1 MRSASMKR
9 VYSTVMNHADLRGKV
24 VAITG
29 ASRGIG
35 AGIAKDFAARGLR
48 LALCARADPA
58 LPDNPS
64 VLSRRVDV
72 TDAAALRAFARAAV
86 ARFGR
91 IDLWI
96 NNAGVLEPIAPVRAL
111 RPEDLRRN
119 LEVNLLGV
127 LHGCQAFLE
136 AAVAPQGGG
145 VLINVSSGAAWRG
158 YAGWGAYCASKAA
171 VDRLTECL
179 QLEEASRGLRAFAVA
194 PGIVD
199 TDMQALIRRQ
209 TPEVFPDVERF
220 LAFKRDEAFN
230 SIPFVAQH
238 LLRLAFDPGA
248 AGEGVLVRLP
258 PEKQV

>member
-1 MRSASMKR
+1 MEESA
-9 VYSTVMNHADLRGKV
+9 LRGKV
-24 VAITG
+24 AAITG

-35 AGIAKDFAARGLR
+35 AGLAREFAARGLR
-48 LALCARADPA
+48 LALCSRAAPA
-58 LPDNPS
+58 LPDGPE
-64 VLSRRVDV
+64 VLALRVDV
-72 TDAAALRAFARAAV
+72 TDAAAVRAFARAAV

-96 NNAGVLEPIAPVRAL
+96 NNAGVLEPVTPVRAL
-111 RPEDLRRN
+111 QPEDLRRHFD
-119 LEVNLLGV
+119 VNVFGV
-127 LHGCQAFLE
+127 LHGSQAFLE
-136 AAVAPQGGG
+136 EAVARQGGG

-158 YAGWGAYCASKAA
+158 YAGWAAYCAGKAA

-179 QLEEASRGLRAFAVA
+179 QLEEGGRGLRALAVA

-209 TPEVFPDVERF
+209 SPEVFPDLERF

-230 SIPFVAQH
+230 SIPFVARH
-238 LLRLAFDPGA
+238 LLRLAFDPAA

-258 PEKQV
+258 SEKQS

>member
-1 MRSASMKR
+1 MAAPDLSMK
-9 VYSTVMNHADLRGKV
+9 VA
-24 VAITG
+24 AITG

-35 AGIAKDFAARGLR
+35 AGIAKYFQERGLR
-48 LALCARADPA
+48 LALCARSTPS
-58 LPDNPS
+58 LPES
-64 VLSRRVDV
+64 AAVLARRVDV
-72 TDAAALRAFARAAV
+72 TDAAAVDAFAREAV

-96 NNAGVLEPIAPVRAL
+96 NNAGILEPIAPVRQLQPA
-111 RPEDLRRN
+111 DLRKH
-119 LEVNLLGV
+119 LDVNVFGV
-127 LHGCQAFLE
+127 LHGSQAFLRH
-136 AAVAPQGGG
+136 AVDPQGGG

-158 YAGWGAYCASKAA
+158 YAGWAAYCAGKAA

-179 QLEEASRGLRAFAVA
+179 QLEEAGRGLRAFAVA

-209 TPEVFPDVERF
+209 SPEVFPDLERF

-238 LLRLAFDPGA
+238 LLRLAFDPAA

-258 PEKQV
+258 AEKQA